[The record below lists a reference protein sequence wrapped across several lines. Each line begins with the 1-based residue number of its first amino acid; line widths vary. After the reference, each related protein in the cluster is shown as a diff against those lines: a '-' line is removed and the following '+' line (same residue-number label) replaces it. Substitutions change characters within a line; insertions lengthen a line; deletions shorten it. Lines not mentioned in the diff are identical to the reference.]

1 MPEQRFAIIDPAAGI
16 SGDMLLGALID
27 AGAPSAWI
35 EGLPAR
41 LGIPDVT
48 IRVEQTDRNGVQAR
62 KVTVTLA
69 DGRSEGPSEPH
80 GPGEHDHSHGG
91 HDGPHRHVSDLI
103 AMVDGADISDWVR
116 KRARQAFT
124 LIGEAEGRVH
134 GQPAR
139 DVMLHELGA
148 LDALVD
154 IVGGIEGFEQ
164 LGVTTVYARP
174 VATGNGWVRGAHG
187 VMPIPAPATGLL
199 LEGLAIGPD
208 GPVAGEATT
217 PTGAAL
223 LRVLTNGPPPTHWR
237 AVSSGW
243 GAGSRNPDGYAN
255 ALRVVVAEGAGEAAE
270 VVTVAT
276 DLDDLSPE
284 YVEPLR
290 QALTDAGALDVQVW
304 GTAMKKGRPGYRV
317 EALVEPS
324 DVELVAEAFFRH
336 STTAGVRT
344 WHSKRI
350 TLPRRHVVVETA
362 SGSAKV
368 KLLDGP
374 EGVRAKAEYDD
385 VMTLARA
392 ESTPAFRVAA
402 DLQERAMR
410 LVPEAGRRPEIP
422 KKES

>member
-1 MPEQRFAIIDPAAGI
+1 MLEQRFAIIDPAAGI

-27 AGAPSAWI
+27 AGASTAWL
-35 EGLPAR
+35 EGLPPR
-41 LGIPDVT
+41 LGIPDVSVHVD
-48 IRVEQTDRNGVQAR
+48 RVDRNGVQAR
-62 KVTVTLA
+62 KVTVTLP
-69 DGRSEGPSEPH
+69 DGRTEGPTEPH
-80 GPGEHDHSHGG
+80 GSSEQGHAHGG
-91 HDGPHRHVSDLI
+91 HDGPHRRVSDLI
-103 AMVDGADISDWVR
+103 AMVEGADISDWVR
-116 KRARQAFT
+116 DRAREAFT

-134 GQPAR
+134 GQPAG

-154 IVGGIEGFEQ
+154 IVGGVEGFEQ
-164 LGVTTVYARP
+164 LGVTSIYARP

-187 VMPIPAPATGLL
+187 VMAIPAPATGLL
-199 LEGLAIGPD
+199 LEGLEIGPD
-208 GPVAGEATT
+208 GPVSGEATT

-223 LRVLTNGPPPTHWR
+223 LKVLSAGPPPSHWR
-237 AVSSGW
+237 AVAGGW

-255 ALRVVVAEGAGEAAE
+255 ALRVFVAERAAEAAE
-270 VVTVAT
+270 VVTIAT

-290 QALTDAGALDVQVW
+290 QALTDAGAMDVQVW

-317 EALVEPS
+317 EALVGPS
-324 DVELVAEAFFRH
+324 EVEQVTEAFFRH

-344 WHSKRI
+344 WRSKRV
-350 TLPRRHVVVETA
+350 TLPRRQVVVETA
-362 SGSAKV
+362 AGSAHV

-392 ESTPAFRVAA
+392 ESKPAFRVAA

-410 LVPEAGRRPEIP
+410 LVPEAGREPEIP